1 MENRNA
7 NNEVEGFFSVLSD
20 EISRMR
26 QQETKVMR
34 VKIDC
39 SCLSEPVCNSL
50 LSELEAEKNKRSAA
64 VYWFEVDSPASGV
77 VEKVYDAVLQ
87 YKNDI
92 EKASAAGLKS
102 QERAVSYVPKVCN
115 GSNVLYVG
123 KVERNLKKRFKEHLG
138 FGSASMTSLQLCHWA
153 GGIEGL
159 DLKLVFCYILFDR
172 SSLGRTALKVME
184 VMEDYFA
191 RQKKPLL
198 GRHA

>member
-1 MENRNA
+1 MKNRNA
-7 NNEVEGFFSVLSD
+7 ENEVEEFFSILSD
-20 EISRMR
+20 EILRMR
-26 QQETKVMR
+26 QQETKVMT

-39 SCLSEPVCNSL
+39 SCLSEPVCNNI

-64 VYWFEVDSPASGV
+64 VYWFEIDSPANGV
-77 VEKVYDAVLQ
+77 VRKVYDAVLR
-87 YKNDI
+87 YKNDF
-92 EKASAAGLKS
+92 EKSSAAASKS
-102 QERAVSYVPKVCN
+102 PERVVSHVPEVCN

-138 FGSASMTSLQLCHWA
+138 FGSASTASLQLYHWA
-153 GGIEGL
+153 RDIEGV

-172 SSLGRTALKVME
+172 SSLGRTALKVMG

-191 RQKKPLL
+191 RQKNPLL

>member
-1 MENRNA
+1 M
-7 NNEVEGFFSVLSD
+7 
-20 EISRMR
+20 
-26 QQETKVMR
+26 T

-39 SCLSEPVCNSL
+39 SCLSEPVCNNI
-50 LSELEAEKNKRSAA
+50 LSQLEAEENKRSAA

-77 VEKVYDAVLQ
+77 VEKVYDAVLR

-102 QERAVSYVPKVCN
+102 QERAVSYIPKVCN

-138 FGSASMTSLQLCHWA
+138 FGSASTTSLQLYHWA
-153 GGIEGL
+153 RSIEGL

-172 SSLGRTALKVME
+172 SSLGQTALKVME

-191 RQKKPLL
+191 RQKTPLL
-198 GRHA
+198 GRYA